1 MRELGD
7 LVVDLSAR
15 GDRATAVYRALLDAV
30 RSGRLEPGE
39 RLPPTRALA
48 VDLGVSR
55 TTVATAYDRLAAEGF
70 LTARVGAGTFVAD
83 AARPV
88 RPPRR
93 GTDLVPR
100 PGWDHGPHPT
110 SGSTPKPAY
119 DFRVGI
125 PDARLF
131 PFDTWRRLVTAELRV
146 GAHDLGVYADPA
158 GYLPLR
164 EAIARQLA
172 LSRGVTATSDE
183 VLVTYGTQQA
193 LDLVTRVLVAP
204 GDVVAV
210 EEPGYPLAR
219 DVFSSYGARVV
230 PVRVD
235 DEGLVVDELPATARL
250 VFTTP
255 SHQFPTGPPLSLD
268 RRRALLDFA
277 GRHRCAVIEDDYDS
291 EFRFTERPLETLHSM
306 DDAGRVLYLGT
317 FSKSLVPGLRFGY
330 LVAPEPL
337 QDALRSALQL
347 SVGYVDVPV
356 QAALARFLEDGLF
369 ARHLRKARSAYAER
383 RALVL
388 EAIHGPLSDAPRAGA
403 VPGRAARHHRCCATS
418 PSTTPSSSAG
428 SRAGRGG
435 RGAVV
440 VRHVGIAAR
449 DRPGLRRR
457 RHPVDQAGAGATGR
471 GPRCNAVHASAPAPM
486 SAGPSRW
493 VPVSASSPRVATK
506 PTRRAAAHPVRA
518 GAAAWPPRCRP
529 RRPARRRRW
538 SSAAAR

>member
-7 LVVDLSAR
+7 LVVDLSTR

-30 RSGRLEPGE
+30 RGGRLEPGE

-48 VDLGVSR
+48 TDLGVSR
-55 TTVATAYDRLAAEGF
+55 TTVATAYDRLVAEGF

-93 GTDLVPR
+93 GTDLAPR
-100 PGWDHGPHPT
+100 PDWDREPHPT
-110 SGSTPKPAY
+110 SGSTPKPVH

-158 GYLPLR
+158 GYPPLR
-164 EAIARQLA
+164 AAIARQLA
-172 LSRGVTATSDE
+172 LSRGVTARSDE

-193 LDLVTRVLVAP
+193 LDLVTRVLVGP
-204 GDVVAV
+204 GDVVAI

-219 DVFSSYGARVV
+219 DVFASYGARVV

-235 DEGLVVDELPATARL
+235 LEGLVVDDLPASTRL

-268 RRRALLDFA
+268 RRHALLDFA
-277 GRHRCAVIEDDYDS
+277 GRHRCAVVEDDYDS

-337 QDALRSALQL
+337 QAALRAALQL
-347 SVGYVDVPV
+347 SVGYIDVPE

-369 ARHLRKARSAYAER
+369 ARHLRKAKAAYAER
-383 RALVL
+383 RELVL
-388 EAIHGPLSDAPRAGA
+388 EAVHGPLARHLELVPCQAGLHVTTLLRDQTADDAA
-403 VPGRAARHHRCCATS
+403 VAGRAAELGIAVEPLSQYSTRGGPRGIVMGYGAADPASITPGLARLAQLLDEA
-418 PSTTPSSSAG
+418 PST
-428 SRAGRGG
+428 
-435 RGAVV
+435 
-440 VRHVGIAAR
+440 
-449 DRPGLRRR
+449 
-457 RHPVDQAGAGATGR
+457 
-471 GPRCNAVHASAPAPM
+471 PA
-486 SAGPSRW
+486 
-493 VPVSASSPRVATK
+493 
-506 PTRRAAAHPVRA
+506 H
-518 GAAAWPPRCRP
+518 RP
-529 RRPARRRRW
+529 R
-538 SSAAAR
+538 

>member
-7 LVVDLSAR
+7 LVVDLSTR
-15 GDRATAVYRALLDAV
+15 GDRATTVYRALLDAV
-30 RSGRLEPGE
+30 RTGRLEPGE

-48 VDLGVSR
+48 TDLGVSR
-55 TTVATAYDRLAAEGF
+55 TTVATAYDRLVAEGY
-70 LTARVGAGTFVAD
+70 LSARVGAGTFVAD

-93 GTDLVPR
+93 GTDLAPR
-100 PGWDHGPHPT
+100 PGWDHHPRPT
-110 SGSTPKPAY
+110 SGSAPKPAH

-158 GYLPLR
+158 GHLPLR
-164 EAIARQLA
+164 EAIVRQLA
-172 LSRGVTATSDE
+172 LSRGVTATAGE

-193 LDLVTRVLVAP
+193 LDLVTRVLVGP
-204 GDVVAV
+204 GDVVAI

-219 DVFSSYGARVV
+219 DVFASYGARVV

-235 DEGLVVDELPATARL
+235 LEGLVVEELPSSTRL

-255 SHQFPTGPPLSLD
+255 SHQFPMGPPLSLD

-277 GRHRCAVIEDDYDS
+277 SRHRCAVVEDDYDS

-337 QDALRSALQL
+337 QAALRGALQL
-347 SVGYVDVPV
+347 AVGYVDVPE

-369 ARHLRKARSAYAER
+369 ARHLRKARAAYAER
-383 RALVL
+383 RELVL
-388 EAIHGPLSDAPRAGA
+388 EAVHGPLSSHLELVPCQAGLH
-403 VPGRAARHHRCCATS
+403 VTTRLRDQSVDDTDVVRRAA
-418 PSTTPSSSAG
+418 G
-428 SRAGRGG
+428 DG
-435 RGAVV
+435 VV
-440 VRHVGIAAR
+440 VEALSQYAVTGKPVGIVMGYGAAEPASI
-449 DRPGLRRR
+449 RPGLARLAEIL
-457 RHPVDQAGAGATGR
+457 DGA
-471 GPRCNAVHASAPAPM
+471 
-486 SAGPSRW
+486 PST
-493 VPVSASSPRVATK
+493 P
-506 PTRRAAAHPVRA
+506 
-518 GAAAWPPRCRP
+518 PPRSR
-529 RRPARRRRW
+529 
-538 SSAAAR
+538 

>member
-7 LVVDLSAR
+7 LVVDLGTR
-15 GDRATAVYRALLDAV
+15 GDRAAAVYRALLGAI
-30 RSGRLEPGE
+30 RGGRLGPGE

-48 VDLGVSR
+48 ADLGVSR

-83 AARPV
+83 AARPA

-100 PGWDHGPHPT
+100 SGWAHGPQPT
-110 SGSTPKPAY
+110 SGTAAKPAY

-146 GAHDLGVYADPA
+146 GAHDLGTYADPA
-158 GYLPLR
+158 GHPPLR
-164 EAIARQLA
+164 EAIAHQLA
-172 LSRGVTATSDE
+172 LSRGVTAVADE

-193 LDLVTRVLVAP
+193 VDLVTRVLVSP

-210 EEPGYPLAR
+210 EEPGYPMAR
-219 DVFSSYGARVV
+219 AVFESYGARVV

-235 DEGLVVDELPATARL
+235 LEGLVVDELPATARL

-255 SHQFPTGPPLSLD
+255 SHQFPYGPPLSLD

-277 GRHRCAVIEDDYDS
+277 SRHRCAVVEDDYDS
-291 EFRFTERPLETLHSM
+291 EFRFTERPMETLYSL

-317 FSKSLVPGLRFGY
+317 FSKSLVPGLRHGY
-330 LVAPEPL
+330 LVAPAPL
-337 QDALRSALQL
+337 HEALRAALQL
-347 SVGYVDVPV
+347 SVGHIDVPM

-369 ARHLRKARSAYAER
+369 ARHLRRARAAYGER

-388 EAIHGPLSDAPRAGA
+388 EAIHGPL
-403 VPGRAARHHRCCATS
+403 ARHLELVPCQAGLHITTVLRDQDVNDVAVVAAAAEQGVVVEALSSYAVTGR
-418 PSTTPSSSAG
+418 PRGIVLGYGAADTPS
-428 SRAGRGG
+428 
-435 RGAVV
+435 
-440 VRHVGIAAR
+440 IE
-449 DRPGLRRR
+449 PGLARL
-457 RHPVDQAGAGATGR
+457 A
-471 GPRCNAVHASAPAPM
+471 AVL
-486 SAGPSRW
+486 
-493 VPVSASSPRVATK
+493 SS
-506 PTRRAAAHPVRA
+506 
-518 GAAAWPPRCRP
+518 
-529 RRPARRRRW
+529 
-538 SSAAAR
+538 

>member
-7 LVVDLSAR
+7 LVVDLSTR

-39 RLPPTRALA
+39 RLPPTRTLA
-48 VDLGVSR
+48 ADLAVSR
-55 TTVATAYDRLAAEGF
+55 TTVATAYDRLVAEGF
-70 LTARVGAGTFVAD
+70 LTARVGSGTFVAD

-88 RPPRR
+88 RAPRR
-93 GTDLVPR
+93 GTDLTPR
-100 PGWDHGPHPT
+100 PGKDHEPHLT
-110 SGSTPKPAY
+110 SGSSPKPAY

-193 LDLVTRVLVAP
+193 LDLVTRVLVGP
-204 GDVVAV
+204 GDVVAI
-210 EEPGYPLAR
+210 EDPGYPLAR
-219 DVFSSYGARVV
+219 DVFASYGAKVV

-235 DEGLVVDELPATARL
+235 EEGLVVDEVPSAARL

-337 QDALRSALQL
+337 QDALRAALQL
-347 SVGYVDVPV
+347 SVGYVEVPE

-369 ARHLRKARSAYAER
+369 ARHLRKAKAAYAER

-388 EAIHGPLSDAPRAGA
+388 EAIHGPLSAHLELVPCQAGLH
-403 VPGRAARHHRCCATS
+403 VTSLLRDQSVDDTEVVRRAAEVGVVGEALSSYATS
-418 PSTTPSSSAG
+418 G
-428 SRAGRGG
+428 SPRGIVLG
-435 RGAVV
+435 YGAADP
-440 VRHVGIAAR
+440 RTI
-449 DRPGLRRR
+449 RPGLARL
-457 RHPVDQAGAGATGR
+457 A
-471 GPRCNAVHASAPAPM
+471 AVLDEAPSTPAP
-486 SAGPSRW
+486 
-493 VPVSASSPRVATK
+493 
-506 PTRRAAAHPVRA
+506 
-518 GAAAWPPRCRP
+518 PPR
-529 RRPARRRRW
+529 
-538 SSAAAR
+538 

>member
-48 VDLGVSR
+48 ADLAVSR

-88 RPPRR
+88 RAPRR

-100 PGWDHGPHPT
+100 SGWDHEPHKT

-172 LSRGVTATSDE
+172 LSRGVTATPDE

-219 DVFSSYGARVV
+219 DVFASYGARVV

-235 DEGLVVDELPATARL
+235 GEGLVVDELPAAARL

-337 QDALRSALQL
+337 QDALR
-347 SVGYVDVPV
+347 VGAP
-356 QAALARFLEDGLF
+356 
-369 ARHLRKARSAYAER
+369 AER
-383 RALVL
+383 RLRRRAR
-388 EAIHGPLSDAPRAGA
+388 AGGAGA
-403 VPGRAARHHRCCATS
+403 VPRGRPVRATPAQGEGGVRRAAGARPRGHARPARRATSSWCRARPDCTSPPCCVTS
-418 PSTTPSSSAG
+418 PSTTLPWSATVAEQGVMVEALSSYATAGEPRGIVLGYGAADTPS
-428 SRAGRGG
+428 
-435 RGAVV
+435 
-440 VRHVGIAAR
+440 I
-449 DRPGLRRR
+449 RPGLARL
-457 RHPVDQAGAGATGR
+457 A
-471 GPRCNAVHASAPAPM
+471 AVLEA
-486 SAGPSRW
+486 
-493 VPVSASSPRVATK
+493 
-506 PTRRAAAHPVRA
+506 
-518 GAAAWPPRCRP
+518 
-529 RRPARRRRW
+529 
-538 SSAAAR
+538 

>member
-1 MRELGD
+1 M
-7 LVVDLSAR
+7 
-15 GDRATAVYRALLDAV
+15 
-30 RSGRLEPGE
+30 
-39 RLPPTRALA
+39 PT
-48 VDLGVSR
+48 
-55 TTVATAYDRLAAEGF
+55 
-70 LTARVGAGTFVAD
+70 
-83 AARPV
+83 
-88 RPPRR
+88 
-93 GTDLVPR
+93 
-100 PGWDHGPHPT
+100 T
-110 SGSTPKPAY
+110 SGSTPTRP
-119 DFRVGI
+119 
-125 PDARLF
+125 
-131 PFDTWRRLVTAELRV
+131 
-146 GAHDLGVYADPA
+146 

-219 DVFSSYGARVV
+219 DVFASYGARVV

-235 DEGLVVDELPATARL
+235 DEGLVVDELPAAARL

-337 QDALRSALQL
+337 QDALRAALQL

-369 ARHLRKARSAYAER
+369 ARHLRKARAAYAER
-383 RALVL
+383 RDLVL
-388 EAIHGPLSDAPRAGA
+388 EAIHGPLSRAPRAGA
-403 VPGRAARHHRCCATS
+403 VPGRAARHHAAARPVRRRHRAW
-418 PSTTPSSSAG
+418 
-428 SRAGRGG
+428 SRRAAERGRGG
-435 RGAVV
+435 RGALV
-440 VRHVGIAAR
+440 VRHGGTPRGIVLGYGAA
-449 DRPGLRRR
+449 DTASIRPGLARLAA
-457 RHPVDQAGAGATGR
+457 VLDATPSTPAR
-471 GPRCNAVHASAPAPM
+471 PAPM

-493 VPVSASSPRVATK
+493 VPVSASSPSVATK
-506 PTRRAAAHPVRA
+506 PTPAPRRTQSAREQPQRGRRAHHVDQREGAGRHQQRRVEREVADGDHRQRGQAAERDHGQRAARDLAGGRALRQPAPAASRRGPAPRRA
-518 GAAAWPPRCRP
+518 G
-529 RRPARRRRW
+529 RRRR
-538 SSAAAR
+538 SRR

>member
-1 MRELGD
+1 
-7 LVVDLSAR
+7 
-15 GDRATAVYRALLDAV
+15 
-30 RSGRLEPGE
+30 
-39 RLPPTRALA
+39 
-48 VDLGVSR
+48 
-55 TTVATAYDRLAAEGF
+55 
-70 LTARVGAGTFVAD
+70 
-83 AARPV
+83 V

-93 GTDLVPR
+93 GTDLAPR

-158 GYLPLR
+158 GHLPLR

-172 LSRGVTATSDE
+172 LSRGVTATADE
-183 VLVTYGTQQA
+183 VLVTQGTQQA
-193 LDLVTRVLVAP
+193 LDLVTRVLIGP
-204 GDVVAV
+204 GDVVAI

-219 DVFSSYGARVV
+219 DVFRSYGARVV

-235 DEGLVVDELPATARL
+235 DKGLVVDELPAAARL

-337 QDALRSALQL
+337 QDPLRAALQL
-347 SVGYVDVPV
+347 SVGYAAVPE
-356 QAALARFLEDGLF
+356 QAALARFLTDGLF
-369 ARHLRKARSAYAER
+369 ARHLRRARSAYGER

-388 EAIHGPLSDAPRAGA
+388 DAIHGRLSAHLELVPCQAGLHVTTRLRDQSIDDTDVVKRAADEGLVIEALSSYATSGAPRGIVLGYGA
-403 VPGRAARHHRCCATS
+403 AD
-418 PSTTPSSSAG
+418 TPS
-428 SRAGRGG
+428 
-435 RGAVV
+435 
-440 VRHVGIAAR
+440 IT
-449 DRPGLRRR
+449 PGLARLAA
-457 RHPVDQAGAGATGR
+457 VLDATR
-471 GPRCNAVHASAPAPM
+471 STPPL
-486 SAGPSRW
+486 
-493 VPVSASSPRVATK
+493 
-506 PTRRAAAHPVRA
+506 
-518 GAAAWPPRCRP
+518 PPR
-529 RRPARRRRW
+529 
-538 SSAAAR
+538 